1 MNDKLKIADPVFKIA
16 FYMTG
21 SYAKILRH
29 CPRLLPEVEAVSICP
44 NWQSFQESKKENDF
58 SSINYIYDGLNE
70 IFLNVN
76 VAEFCEK
83 YASINLYEVLQVDK
97 THFKKKTGE
106 YQLRYVCAIGLRLE
120 EIFRS
125 IRSEYIVFPI
135 IETVDAMLAYRM
147 APLFGIKPIVYGHA
161 RFANLSFFSESHR
174 EILPSYAEY
183 LNITKKTHEWANQFL
198 ENYKKNPGP
207 FNYIPKLTEDDACYD
222 FGDASTAYHR
232 LVRNIWLKLGV
243 EKHNQMI
250 SLWIRFQVH
259 FEKLFVPVRNFIFKL
274 IEKYKIKPL
283 PVPAGDYDFFPLHF
297 SPESSIN
304 VPAPYYIDQTRVVD
318 RILLER
324 QDNRTLVLK
333 EHPAM
338 FGFRDGGFYDSL
350 IRRPFVQFV
359 HRTTPSYQLIKN
371 ANTVYSVTGTPCL
384 EAFFFGVKWVQFGE
398 NFLSDWKR
406 NREKAGLSVSPVE
419 FIAAVREASSDF
431 VLYSPGRS
439 PFYDRILFSKS
450 NLQKMCDHLRF
461 HINNNEKTNVSIK
474 SSVRHNG

>member
-1 MNDKLKIADPVFKIA
+1 
-16 FYMTG
+16 MTG
-21 SYAKILRH
+21 SYAKVLRH
-29 CPRLLPEVEAVSICP
+29 CPEFLPEIEAASICP
-44 NWQSFQESKKENDF
+44 NWQSLQESKKEKKF
-58 SSINYIYDGLNE
+58 ASIDYIYEGFNQ
-70 IFLNVN
+70 IFNDIDVEN
-76 VAEFCEK
+76 FCKK

-97 THFKKKTGE
+97 THFKRKTGE
-106 YQLRYVCAIGLRLE
+106 YQLRYICAIGHQLE
-120 EIFRS
+120 KIFQR
-125 IRSEYIVFPI
+125 IQPEFIMFPI
-135 IETVDAMLAYRM
+135 IETIDAMLAYRM
-147 APLFGIKPIVYGHA
+147 APLFGIKPVVYGHA

-174 EILPSYAEY
+174 ELLPSYAKS
-183 LNITKKTHEWANQFL
+183 LNVSESYIEWANNFL
-198 ENYKKNPGP
+198 KNYRENPGP
-207 FNYIPKLTEDDACYD
+207 FNYKPTLTEGNSFLNFEDT
-222 FGDASTAYHR
+222 STAFHR
-232 LVRNIWLKLGV
+232 LLRNIWLKMGI

-283 PVPAGDYDFFPLHF
+283 PAPTGAYDFFPLHF

-324 QDNRTLVLK
+324 QDNRALVLK

-350 IRRPFVQFV
+350 IRRPFVHFV

-371 ANTVYSVTGTPCL
+371 ANTVYSVTGTACL
-384 EAFFFGVKWVQFGE
+384 EAFFFGVNWVQFGE

-406 NREKAGLSVSPVE
+406 SREKSGLSVSPIE
-419 FIAAVREASSDF
+419 FIGAVREASSDF

-461 HINNNEKTNVSIK
+461 HLRHDEKYNANINGSA
-474 SSVRHNG
+474 RNGG

>member
-1 MNDKLKIADPVFKIA
+1 LKILL
-16 FYMTG
+16 YMTG

-29 CPRLLPEVEAVSICP
+29 CPGLLPEIEIASICP
-44 NWQSFQESKKENDF
+44 NWQSFQESKKEKNF
-58 SSINYIYDGLNE
+58 SSVDYIYEGFNQ
-70 IFLNVN
+70 IFKDIDIE
-76 VAEFCEK
+76 EFCEK

-97 THFKKKTGE
+97 THFKKQTGE
-106 YQLRYVCAIGLRLE
+106 YQLRYICTIGRQLE
-120 EIFRS
+120 RIFQR
-125 IRSEYIVFPI
+125 IQPGYIVFPI
-135 IETVDAMLAYRM
+135 IETIDAMLAYRM
-147 APLFGIKPIVYGHA
+147 APLYGIKPVVYGHA

-174 EILPSYAEY
+174 EFLPSYAES
-183 LNITKKTHEWANQFL
+183 LNISEGHIEWANKFL
-198 ENYKKNPGP
+198 KNYRENPGP
-207 FNYIPKLTEDDACYD
+207 FNYKPTLTEGDGHLD
-222 FGDASTAYHR
+222 FEEASSAFHR
-232 LVRNIWLKLGV
+232 LLRNIWLKMRI

-259 FEKLFVPVRNFIFKL
+259 FQHIFLPVRRQIFKL
-274 IEKYKIKPL
+274 VEKYKIKPL
-283 PVPAGDYDFFPLHF
+283 PAPAGAYDFFPLHF

-350 IRRPFVQFV
+350 IRRPFIQFV

-371 ANTVYSVTGTPCL
+371 ANTVYSVTGTACL
-384 EAFFFGVKWVQFGE
+384 EAFFFGVNWVQFGE

-406 NREKAGLSVSPVE
+406 SREKAGLSVSPVE

-461 HINNNEKTNVSIK
+461 HLKHDEKNNANIDGLARND
-474 SSVRHNG
+474 G